1 MNSALNKCPVLSD
14 RKRLLPELQ
23 NQLTAVLA
31 LSIYLYL
38 MMNILVAK
46 RKAILL
52 IDGSD
57 ESKEAIDLIKHST
70 VEYVE
75 YDIKKFEQ
83 TCCGGSPETRAPSI
97 YATEGAFRGLEEI
110 KQYVSL
116 RGNLSVEVQPKNELR
131 RNKE

>member
-1 MNSALNKCPVLSD
+1 MSGGVEVETLNSALNKCPVLSD

-83 TCCGGSPETRAPSI
+83 TCCGGSP
-97 YATEGAFRGLEEI
+97 GD
-110 KQYVSL
+110 
-116 RGNLSVEVQPKNELR
+116 
-131 RNKE
+131 